1 MPLTLLVTGA
11 SGFVG
16 SHLSQALVDA
26 GHEVHAMTRD
36 PDTYDGAGTAVAG
49 DVTDQGSLRKALEGV
64 DVAYYLVHALDSTDF
79 ESKDAEAAETFGRA
93 AAEAGVD
100 RIVYLG
106 GLGRDDDD
114 LSAHL
119 RSRREVERIL
129 GESGVPVTVLRAAI
143 VIGHGSVS
151 WELTRQL
158 VDLLP
163 GLVAPDWMR
172 TRTQPIALRDVVRY
186 LVGVLDA
193 PAARGRVFE
202 VGGPDVLE
210 YVEML
215 QRAAEVQGKQI
226 PSVALPA
233 LASKL
238 LPPALSSGWL
248 SMLTDVDANTAE
260 NLVGSLVNEAVVTE
274 EGIAEVVPGACL
286 GYEEA
291 VREAL
296 AERERRAPA

>member
-1 MPLTLLVTGA
+1 
-11 SGFVG
+11 
-16 SHLSQALVDA
+16 
-26 GHEVHAMTRD
+26 MTRD

-49 DVTDQGSLRKALEGV
+49 DVTDPGSLRKALEGV

-79 ESKDAEAAETFGRA
+79 ETKDAEAAEAFGRA
-93 AAEAGVD
+93 AAESGVD
-100 RIVYLG
+100 RILNLG

-119 RSRREVERIL
+119 RSRREVEKIL
-129 GESGVPVTVLRAAI
+129 GQAGVPVTVLRAAI
-143 VIGHGSVS
+143 VIGDGSVS
-151 WELTRQL
+151 WEITRQL

-215 QRAAEVQGKQI
+215 QRAAQAQGKEI

-248 SMLTDVDANTAE
+248 SLLTDVDANTAE

-286 GYEEA
+286 GYEDA